1 MKTQITAAGR
11 QEVAETVAKP
21 IKEEEEKTKN
31 DPDEGEGQKGEE
43 DEELAES
50 GSFDPSLL
58 RSLMK
63 KEDDGEGAEE
73 TNQHKGDEGGVQ
85 NEACGDDGY
94 GLEDDNGFLETRTTT
109 PSPLPELPEETPQL
123 TAVKEESPGEE
134 EPEEDAEKGPEEE
147 DAEKEAEEEDAEKE
161 AEEDAEKEPE
171 EDAEEEAE
179 EEPEEDAEKEAEEES
194 EKEAEKEGGEKDKT
208 PWQRRVSK
216 RAHKK
221 GMASAVRSG
230 EKKIAERRQEVEA
243 KKKKDKTESKRDDD
257 GTTTEDWEFLLNDC
271 C

>member
-147 DAEKEAEEEDAEKE
+147 DAEKEAEE
-161 AEEDAEKEPE
+161 DAEKEPE